1 MKISRTTLPSAEQ
14 VGKLLRRINGYV
26 EPIKIVIVPLTVKH
40 NLDLV
45 EGKQRLNYCAVVALY
60 PQRPFSLPQS
70 CGFRSEGAQHSG
82 E

>member
-1 MKISRTTLPSAEQ
+1 
-14 VGKLLRRINGYV
+14 
-26 EPIKIVIVPLTVKH
+26 
-40 NLDLV
+40 
-45 EGKQRLNYCAVVALY
+45 VALY